1 MTARPKLVTLAMTK
15 QPSLASLKAELADV
29 TTPDDPRLASLAA
42 DSRKGAQLLLK
53 QIQRRLAKAEAAEQ
67 AFQHRLH
74 YERPFW
80 AQGERV
86 AGIDEVGRGPLAGP
100 VVTSAVILPQD
111 FDIPLVNDSKQLTP
125 KERERL
131 YPLILA
137 QAEAV
142 SIGVGSPQLI
152 DQINIYQA
160 TRVAMQ
166 RAVLGLGRVPQQLI
180 VDAMQIPVA
189 VPQTRLIKG
198 DAKSASVAAASIVAK
213 VYRDH
218 LMATYDALYPGYGF
232 AKNAGYGTAEHLAGL
247 DERGVTPIH
256 RKTFSPVQ
264 KIIANQSRS

>member
-1 MTARPKLVTLAMTK
+1 MSSK
-15 QPSLASLKAELADV
+15 QPSLASLKQDLADV
-29 TTPDDPRLASLAA
+29 TDPADPRLVTLAA

-53 QIQRRLAKAEAAEQ
+53 QIQRRLDRQATAEN
-67 AFQHRLH
+67 AFQERLH
-74 YERPFW
+74 FERQLW
-80 AQGERV
+80 AAGKLV

-137 QAEAV
+137 QATAV
-142 SIGVGSPQLI
+142 SIGIGSSALI

-166 RAVLGLGRVPQQLI
+166 RAVLGLGVAPQHLI
-180 VDAMQIPVA
+180 VDAMQIPVDL
-189 VPQTRLIKG
+189 PQTRLIKG
-198 DAKSASVAAASIVAK
+198 DAKSASVAAASIIAK

-218 LMATYDALYPGYGF
+218 LMDTYDRLYPGYGF
-232 AKNAGYGTAEHLAGL
+232 KNNAGYGTAEHLAGL
-247 DERGVTPIH
+247 ADRGVTPIH
-256 RKTFSPVQ
+256 RKTFSPVR
-264 KIIANQSRS
+264 KIIDAQSRS

>member
-1 MTARPKLVTLAMTK
+1 MTVLHKQLTIMSK
-15 QPSLASLKAELADV
+15 QPSLAQLKQDLADIA
-29 TTPDDPRLASLAA
+29 DLNDSRLVSLAA

-53 QIQRRLAKAEAAEQ
+53 QIQHRLAKAEAAEQ
-67 AFQHRLH
+67 AFQERLH
-74 YERPFW
+74 YEQPFW
-80 AQGERV
+80 ARGERV

-100 VVTSAVILPQD
+100 VVTSAVILPPD
-111 FDIPLVNDSKQLTP
+111 FDIPLVNDSKQLTA

-137 QAEAV
+137 QSQSV
-142 SIGVGSPQLI
+142 SIGIGSPALI

-166 RAVLGLGRVPQQLI
+166 RAVLGLGLAPQQLI
-180 VDAMQIPVA
+180 VDAMQIPVD

-218 LMATYDALYPGYGF
+218 LMATYDELYPGYGF
-232 AKNAGYGTAEHLAGL
+232 AQNAGYGTAEHLQGL
-247 DERGVTPIH
+247 ADRGVTPIH
-256 RKTFSPVQ
+256 RRTFSPVQ
-264 KIIANQSRS
+264 KILQA

>member
-1 MTARPKLVTLAMTK
+1 MIAHHRLVTLAMTK
-15 QPSLASLKAELADV
+15 QPSLSQLKVDLADV
-29 TTPDDPRLASLAA
+29 TTANDPRLTSLAA

-53 QIQRRLAKAEAAEQ
+53 QIQRRLAKAEAAEK

-74 YERPFW
+74 FERTFW
-80 AQGERV
+80 ARNERV

-152 DQINIYQA
+152 DEINIYQA

-166 RAVLGLGRVPQQLI
+166 RAVLGLGLAPQQLI
-180 VDAMQIPVA
+180 VDAMQIPVDL
-189 VPQTRLIKG
+189 PQTRLIKG

-218 LMATYDALYPGYGF
+218 LMATYDLLYPGYGF
-232 AKNAGYGTAEHLAGL
+232 ANNAGYGTAEHLAGL
-247 DERGVTPIH
+247 TERGVTPIH
-256 RKTFSPVQ
+256 RRTFSPVQ
-264 KIIANQSRS
+264 KIIIEQSRS

>member
-1 MTARPKLVTLAMTK
+1 MILVSSK
-15 QPSLASLKAELADV
+15 QPSLATLRQTLADV
-29 TTPDDPRLASLAA
+29 TDPEDPRLVTLAA
-42 DSRKGAQLLLK
+42 DSRKGAQGLLK
-53 QIQRRLAKAEAAEQ
+53 QIRRRLDKQAAAEM
-67 AFQHRLH
+67 AFQERLH
-74 YERPFW
+74 YERDLW
-80 AQGERV
+80 ATGKRV

-100 VVTSAVILPQD
+100 VVTSAVILPHD

-137 QAEAV
+137 QATAV
-142 SIGVGSPQLI
+142 SIGIGSSDLI

-166 RAVLGLGRVPQQLI
+166 RAVLGLGVAPQHLI
-180 VDAMQIPVA
+180 VDAMQIPVDL
-189 VPQTRLIKG
+189 PQTRLIKG

-218 LMATYDALYPGYGF
+218 LMDTYDRLYPGYGF
-232 AKNAGYGTAEHLAGL
+232 KKNAGYGTAEHLAGL
-247 DERGVTPIH
+247 ADRGVTPIH

-264 KIIANQSRS
+264 KIITAQSRS

>member
-1 MTARPKLVTLAMTK
+1 MSSDR
-15 QPSLASLKAELADV
+15 PSLSTLKQTLNDV
-29 TTPDDPRLASLAA
+29 TDPADPRLDSLAV
-42 DSRKGAQLLLK
+42 DSRKGAQQLLG
-53 QIQRRLAKAEAAEQ
+53 QIKRRLAKAAAAEA

-80 AQGERV
+80 ERGQLV

-100 VVTSAVILPQD
+100 VVTSAVILPPD

-137 QAEAV
+137 QAQAV
-142 SIGVGSPQLI
+142 SIGIGSPQLI

-166 RAVLGLGRVPQQLI
+166 RAVLGLGLAPQHLI
-180 VDAMQIPVA
+180 VDAMQIPVDL
-189 VPQTRLIKG
+189 PQTRLIKG

-218 LMATYDALYPGYGF
+218 LMATYDQLYPGYGF
-232 AKNAGYGTAEHLAGL
+232 AQNAGYGTAEHLAGL
-247 DERGVTPIH
+247 ADRGVTPIH

-264 KIIANQSRS
+264 KIIANKSRS

>member
-1 MTARPKLVTLAMTK
+1 MKADLAN
-15 QPSLASLKAELADV
+15 V
-29 TTPDDPRLASLAA
+29 TTVDDPRLAPLAA
-42 DSRKGAQLLLK
+42 DSRKGAQLLLEQVK
-53 QIQRRLAKAEAAEQ
+53 RRLAKAEAAEK

-142 SIGVGSPQLI
+142 SIGIGSPQLI

-166 RAVLGLGRVPQQLI
+166 RAVLGLGWAPQHLI
-180 VDAMQIPVA
+180 VDAMQIPVDL
-189 VPQTRLIKG
+189 PQTRLIKG

-218 LMATYDALYPGYGF
+218 LMAIYDVLYPGYGF

-247 DERGVTPIH
+247 DERGITPIH

-264 KIIANQSRS
+264 KIIANKSRS

>member
-1 MTARPKLVTLAMTK
+1 MTK
-15 QPSLASLKAELADV
+15 APSLAQLKVDLADV
-29 TTPDDPRLASLAA
+29 TSLQDPRLASLAA
-42 DSRKGAQLLLK
+42 DSRKGAQLLLT
-53 QIQRRLAKAEAAEQ
+53 QIKRRLAKAKAAEQ

-74 YERPFW
+74 YERSFW
-80 AQGERV
+80 QQGKLV

-100 VVTSAVILPQD
+100 VVTSAVILPES

-137 QAEAV
+137 QATAV
-142 SIGVGSPQLI
+142 SIGIGSPQLI

-166 RAVLGLGRVPQQLI
+166 RAVMGLGVAPNQLI
-180 VDAMQIPVA
+180 VDAMQIPVDL
-189 VPQTRLIKG
+189 PQTRLIKG

-218 LMATYDALYPGYGF
+218 LMATYDQLYPGYGF
-232 AKNAGYGTAEHLAGL
+232 AQNAGYGTAEHLAGL
-247 DERGVTPIH
+247 ADRGVTPIH

-264 KIIANQSRS
+264 KIINA

>member
-1 MTARPKLVTLAMTK
+1 MSSDR
-15 QPSLASLKAELADV
+15 PSLSTLKQTLNDV
-29 TTPDDPRLASLAA
+29 TDPADPRLDSLAA
-42 DSRKGAQLLLK
+42 DSRKGAQQLLG
-53 QIQRRLAKAEAAEQ
+53 QIKRRLAKAAAAEA

-80 AQGERV
+80 EQGQLV

-100 VVTSAVILPQD
+100 VVTSAVILPPD

-137 QAEAV
+137 QAQAV
-142 SIGVGSPQLI
+142 SIGIGSPQLI
-152 DQINIYQA
+152 DQLNIYQA

-166 RAVLGLGRVPQQLI
+166 RAVLGLGLAPQHLI
-180 VDAMQIPVA
+180 VDAMQIPVDL
-189 VPQTRLIKG
+189 PQTRLIKG

-218 LMATYDALYPGYGF
+218 LMATYDHLYPGYGF
-232 AKNAGYGTAEHLAGL
+232 AQNAGYGTAEHLAGL
-247 DERGVTPIH
+247 ADRGVTPIH

-264 KIIANQSRS
+264 KIIANKSRS

>member
-1 MTARPKLVTLAMTK
+1 MSPLSKQ
-15 QPSLASLKAELADV
+15 QPSLAALKTELADV
-29 TTPDDPRLASLAA
+29 TDAADPRLLALAA

-53 QIQRRLAKAEAAEQ
+53 QIQRRLERQEIAER
-67 AFQHRLH
+67 AFQERLH
-74 YERPFW
+74 YERHFW
-80 AQGERV
+80 AEGKLV

-125 KERERL
+125 KERARL
-131 YPLILA
+131 YPLILT
-137 QAEAV
+137 QATAV
-142 SIGVGSPQLI
+142 SIGIGSNTLI

-166 RAVLGLGRVPQQLI
+166 RAVLGLGVPPQHLI
-180 VDAMQIPVA
+180 VDAMQIPVDL
-189 VPQTRLIKG
+189 PQTRLIKG

-218 LMATYDALYPGYGF
+218 LMDTYDQLYPGYGF
-232 AKNAGYGTAEHLAGL
+232 KKNAGYGTAEHLAGL
-247 DERGVTPIH
+247 ADRGVTPIH

-264 KIIANQSRS
+264 KIITAQSRS

>member
-1 MTARPKLVTLAMTK
+1 MWSMTKDK
-15 QPSLASLKAELADV
+15 QPSLATLKADLENV
-29 TTPDDPRLASLAA
+29 TNADDPRLVALTA
-42 DSRKGAQLLLK
+42 DSRKGAQRLLE
-53 QIQRRLAKAEAAEQ
+53 QIKRRLAKAEAAET
-67 AFQHRLH
+67 AFQERLH

-80 AQGERV
+80 AQNELV

-247 DERGVTPIH
+247 ADRGVTPIH
-256 RKTFSPVQ
+256 RQTFSPVQ

>member
-1 MTARPKLVTLAMTK
+1 MAK
-15 QPSLASLKAELADV
+15 QPSLASLKQELADV
-29 TTPDDPRLASLAA
+29 TSLADPRLDVLAT
-42 DSRKGAQLLLK
+42 DSRKGAQLLLT
-53 QIQRRLAKAEAAEQ
+53 QIKRRLNKQAEAEAA
-67 AFQHRLH
+67 FQERLH
-74 YERPFW
+74 YERDLW
-80 AQGERV
+80 AMGKLV

-100 VVTSAVILPQD
+100 VVTSAVILPQS

-137 QAEAV
+137 QATAV
-142 SIGVGSPQLI
+142 SIGIGSSELI

-166 RAVLGLGRVPQQLI
+166 RAVLGLGVAPQHLI
-180 VDAMQIPVA
+180 VDAMQIPVDL
-189 VPQTRLIKG
+189 PQTRLIKG

-218 LMATYDALYPGYGF
+218 LMDTYDRLYPGYGF
-232 AKNAGYGTAEHLAGL
+232 KKNAGYGTDEHLAGL
-247 DERGVTPIH
+247 TDRGVTPIH

-264 KIIANQSRS
+264 KIIAAQSRS